1 MPDEV
6 VVADDASLEAADA
19 ASTKSLAAKMAAA
32 VAQGLQTDK
41 PAQTPAEQAAA
52 TTEDTSGQSTE
63 PAAETVEAPA
73 AEEPTAEAKALTEVE
88 RVLQEAGIDIGITAA
103 DVPEELHPAYERMLQ
118 SVIDFAERGM
128 AEHLE
133 ATKAMRQVE
142 EFKQRLESAP
152 DRILLALAVSR
163 PDIFQKAVETFNAI
177 QTDEGQKALVIRE
190 LETEAKY
197 QDAIRRENLMGE
209 RERRIKAN
217 QVIAATKRSSRQH
230 GIEYTLAEKVVALAV
245 QANNGDLDVSDVD
258 GIVSELKPAVKK
270 PITVKPKVQSPAKQD
285 AVAKTPAQQTPT
297 TSTPS
302 PGLEDKT
309 NNRVKGGG
317 KFRQLIGDA
326 MTRLGGG
333 QQ

>member
-19 ASTKSLAAKMAAA
+19 ASTQSLAAKMAAA
-32 VAQGLQTDK
+32 VAQGLQPEK
-41 PAQTPAEQAAA
+41 PAEQAAA
-52 TTEDTSGQSTE
+52 T
-63 PAAETVEAPA
+63 
-73 AEEPTAEAKALTEVE
+73 EEPSAPPAVETPEVETPATTEEQAAEAKALTEVE

-103 DVPEELHPAYERMLQ
+103 DVPVELHPAYERMLQ

-133 ATKAMRQVE
+133 ATRAMQQIE

-163 PDIFQKAVETFNAI
+163 PDIFQKAVETFNTI

-197 QDAIRRENLMGE
+197 QDAIRRENIMGE

-217 QVIAATKRSSRQH
+217 QVIAATHRASRQH
-230 GIEYTLAEKVVALAV
+230 GVEYTLAEKVVALAV
-245 QANNGDLDVSDVD
+245 QANKGDLNVADVD
-258 GIVSELKPAVKK
+258 DIVSELKPAVKK
-270 PITVKPKVQSPAKQD
+270 PITINKPKIQSPTKQD
-285 AVAKTPAQQTPT
+285 AAAKAPTQQAPT
-297 TSTPS
+297 TSATS

-326 MTRLGGG
+326 VARLSGN

>member
-19 ASTKSLAAKMAAA
+19 AGTKSLAAKMAAA
-32 VAQGLQTDK
+32 VAQGLQPDK

-52 TTEDTSGQSTE
+52 ATEDTSGQSTE
-63 PAAETVEAPA
+63 PAAETVEAP

-103 DVPEELHPAYERMLQ
+103 DVPVELHPAYERMLQ

-133 ATKAMRQVE
+133 ATKAMQQIE

-177 QTDEGQKALVIRE
+177 QSDEGQKALVIRE

-197 QDAIRRENLMGE
+197 QDAIRRENIMGE

-217 QVIAATKRSSRQH
+217 QVIAATHRASRQH
-230 GIEYTLAEKVVALAV
+230 GIEYALAEKVVALAV
-245 QANNGDLDVSDVD
+245 QANKGDLDVSDVD
-258 GIVSELKPAVKK
+258 DIVSELKPAVKK
-270 PITVKPKVQSPAKQD
+270 PITLNKPKIQSPTKQT
-285 AVAKTPAQQTPT
+285 AVATAPTQQAPT
-297 TSTPS
+297 TSATS

-326 MTRLGGG
+326 VARLSGN